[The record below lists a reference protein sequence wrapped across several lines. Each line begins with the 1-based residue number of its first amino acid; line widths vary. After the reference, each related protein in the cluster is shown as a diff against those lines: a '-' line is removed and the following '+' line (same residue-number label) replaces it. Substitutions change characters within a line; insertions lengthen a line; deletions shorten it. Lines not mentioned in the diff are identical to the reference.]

1 MKEHTE
7 NKKKFLILVW
17 LPIVVFIVLTKIKY
31 SSDIKEDLPIKF
43 FLYISV
49 GMIAWLISLA
59 NMLTYVKKYHW
70 LVILF
75 SITIQKHK
83 NIENTIL

>member
-7 NKKKFLILVW
+7 NKKKFPILAW
-17 LPIVVFIVLTKIKY
+17 LPIVIFIVLANIKY
-31 SSDIKEDLPIKF
+31 SSNIRIDFPIKLF
-43 FLYISV
+43 IYISV

-70 LVILF
+70 LVILLYCIIF
-75 SITIQKHK
+75 VYCSA
-83 NIENTIL
+83 

>member
-7 NKKKFLILVW
+7 NKKKFPILAW
-17 LPIVVFIVLTKIKY
+17 LPIVIFIVLANIKY
-31 SSDIKEDLPIKF
+31 SSNIRIDFPIKLF
-43 FLYISV
+43 IYISV

-70 LVILF
+70 LVILLYSLVF
-75 SITIQKHK
+75 VYYTV
-83 NIENTIL
+83 

>member
-7 NKKKFLILVW
+7 NKKRFPISAW
-17 LPIVVFIVLTKIKY
+17 LPIVIFIVLANIKY
-31 SSDIKEDLPIKF
+31 SSNIRIDFPIKLF
-43 FLYISV
+43 IYISV

-70 LVILF
+70 LVILLYCIVF
-75 SITIQKHK
+75 VYYSA
-83 NIENTIL
+83 

>member
-7 NKKKFLILVW
+7 NKKKFPILAW
-17 LPIVVFIVLTKIKY
+17 LPIVIFIVLANIKY
-31 SSDIKEDLPIKF
+31 SSNIRIDFPIKLF
-43 FLYISV
+43 IYISV

-70 LVILF
+70 LVILLYCIIFVYF
-75 SITIQKHK
+75 SA
-83 NIENTIL
+83 

>member
-7 NKKKFLILVW
+7 NKKKFPILAW
-17 LPIVVFIVLTKIKY
+17 LPIVIFIVLANIKY
-31 SSDIKEDLPIKF
+31 SSNIRVDFPIKLF
-43 FLYISV
+43 IYISV

-70 LVILF
+70 LVILLYCIIF
-75 SITIQKHK
+75 VYCSV
-83 NIENTIL
+83 

>member
-7 NKKKFLILVW
+7 NKKKFPILAW
-17 LPIVVFIVLTKIKY
+17 LPIVIFIVLANIKY
-31 SSDIKEDLPIKF
+31 SSNIRVYFPIKLF
-43 FLYISV
+43 IYISV

-70 LVILF
+70 LVILLYCIIFVYF
-75 SITIQKHK
+75 SA
-83 NIENTIL
+83 

>member
-7 NKKKFLILVW
+7 NKKKFPILVW
-17 LPIVVFIVLTKIKY
+17 LPIVVFIVLANIKY
-31 SSDIKEDLPIKF
+31 SSNIRVDFPIKLF
-43 FLYISV
+43 IYISV

-70 LVILF
+70 LVILLYCIIFVYF
-75 SITIQKHK
+75 SA
-83 NIENTIL
+83 

>member
-7 NKKKFLILVW
+7 NKKRFPILAW
-17 LPIVVFIVLTKIKY
+17 LPIVVFIVLANIKY
-31 SSDIKEDLPIKF
+31 SSNIRIDFPIKLF
-43 FLYISV
+43 IYISV

-70 LVILF
+70 LVILLYSLVF
-75 SITIQKHK
+75 VYYT
-83 NIENTIL
+83 L

>member
-7 NKKKFLILVW
+7 NKKKFPILAW
-17 LPIVVFIVLTKIKY
+17 LPIVIFIVLANIKY
-31 SSDIKEDLPIKF
+31 SSNIRIDFPIKLF
-43 FLYISV
+43 IYISV

-70 LVILF
+70 LVILLYCIIF
-75 SITIQKHK
+75 VYC
-83 NIENTIL
+83 